1 MRLSKTSKLIVITL
15 AVVVLLTGCGLPT
28 GNERPDDKKLREG
41 ILLLMTS
48 YERYHSEVINFDKT
62 KVKAQI
68 SKKLP
73 AGEATQAGWSIKWSN
88 YITGELPSVVI
99 PWVILGQY
107 PQTFKTE
114 YDAYSGG
121 HPVPQAIAQEIAKQ
135 QEPLDEF
142 FSAVVNQRI
151 SIKDPRWIIFSAIP
165 YLPVT
170 DPGYG
175 FAQKSGNTWKI
186 KDFGTATVG
195 CGIVPTEVQ
204 TEFGLSCP

>member
-107 PQTFKTE
+107 PQTFKMLILVDT
-114 YDAYSGG
+114 
-121 HPVPQAIAQEIAKQ
+121 QFRKQ
-135 QEPLDEF
+135 SHRRLQSSKNLKMN
-142 FSAVVNQRI
+142 SSQQ
-151 SIKDPRWIIFSAIP
+151 
-165 YLPVT
+165 L
-170 DPGYG
+170 
-175 FAQKSGNTWKI
+175 
-186 KDFGTATVG
+186 
-195 CGIVPTEVQ
+195 
-204 TEFGLSCP
+204 